1 MERQDAERRVVTV
14 LMADLVGSTA
24 IAERLGPERA
34 RFLLDEVV
42 SVMTEEVY
50 RFGGTVAQLAGDGM
64 LALFGAPVANED
76 DPQRAARA
84 ALAIRSSLERYG
96 REVRDAYGI
105 EVAVRQALNTG
116 VVVVAPSFAGDNPYN
131 ALGDIVNVAAR
142 L

>member
-84 ALAIRSSLERYG
+84 ARGLPTSQER
-96 REVRDAYGI
+96 
-105 EVAVRQALNTG
+105 
-116 VVVVAPSFAGDNPYN
+116 
-131 ALGDIVNVAAR
+131 
-142 L
+142 

>member
-84 ALAIRSSLERYG
+84 TLAIRSSLERYG
-96 REVRDAYGI
+96 HEVRDAYGI

-116 VVVVAPSFAGDNPYN
+116 VVAVAPSS
-131 ALGDIVNVAAR
+131 AATTR
-142 L
+142 TTRSATP